1 MKKMRRLF
9 AWVISLALVFSCFTS
24 VTTAYALDF
33 TDSFQSSDI
42 FSDFYLE
49 SVSDA
54 ENSTD
59 VELDL
64 QPTDVTDVDFNLW
77 LTDEDPSDTG
87 SDFVIED
94 DEKNDNYEEEEDVP
108 EVTKMKVYVN
118 DKKISADVYQ
128 DEDGDIWVSSYN
140 DLKKIFPKET
150 KNLFL
155 PTVQEATQLDY
166 WASEF
171 GYTMTFKSNK
181 VYFDKEESKKEE
193 ARLPELVEESK
204 PQFPTLVPEKE
215 QVSQSDAKVY
225 VNGMKIANANVYMD
239 KSGTIRLKNV
249 DAVYNIFQN
258 NAPRLSSQFNYST
271 SLYDWAMYYRYN
283 YAQRG
288 VRAYLNNNNISPVEL
303 HLGWDIVDFPDQQP
317 YVANGRT
324 LIPVRAISETLGWK
338 VDWNGTKVTISNGN
352 HTVVLII
359 NSKSYTIDGKEKV
372 LDVPAQVYNGRTMV
386 PIRFIAESFGYNVNY
401 DDSGAVK
408 VVTLSK

>member
-1 MKKMRRLF
+1 
-9 AWVISLALVFSCFTS
+9 
-24 VTTAYALDF
+24 
-33 TDSFQSSDI
+33 
-42 FSDFYLE
+42 
-49 SVSDA
+49 
-54 ENSTD
+54 
-59 VELDL
+59 
-64 QPTDVTDVDFNLW
+64 
-77 LTDEDPSDTG
+77 
-87 SDFVIED
+87 
-94 DEKNDNYEEEEDVP
+94 
-108 EVTKMKVYVN
+108 
-118 DKKISADVYQ
+118 
-128 DEDGDIWVSSYN
+128 
-140 DLKKIFPKET
+140 
-150 KNLFL
+150 
-155 PTVQEATQLDY
+155 
-166 WASEF
+166 
-171 GYTMTFKSNK
+171 MTRKSP
-181 VYFDKEESKKEE
+181 KKEE
-193 ARLPELVEESK
+193 ARLPELVEEVK